1 MERTK
6 IKDIYIKTNEIKI
19 ETVWL
24 FNFYQILL
32 YVLLLLLLI
41 LLLLLSSIFHI
52 INKCDRSYMYIDYQ
66 WLCTQHK
73 IKWLFVD
80 WYHFWL
86 LKINVT
92 NTNTLKNIF
101 NAYIFNIQY
110 IYSILIFRNMRILRI
125 TIFFTCSEFSMTRNF
140 VDRNA
145 IKPVEWAY
153 FDFLQTIC
161 RLCRKKKENLN
172 CEEKKCSNWVFFSV
186 MYIACNYSIHVDI
199 WNF

>member
-32 YVLLLLLLI
+32 YVLLLLLI
-41 LLLLLSSIFHI
+41 LLQLLSSIFHI

-101 NAYIFNIQY
+101 NAFTTL
-110 IYSILIFRNMRILRI
+110 ILRNMRILRI
-125 TIFFTCSEFSMTRNF
+125 TISFYMFWIFDDKKFYRPKCHQTCWMSLYLLSANH
-140 VDRNA
+140 
-145 IKPVEWAY
+145 KPP
-153 FDFLQTIC
+153 L
-161 RLCRKKKENLN
+161 
-172 CEEKKCSNWVFFSV
+172 
-186 MYIACNYSIHVDI
+186 
-199 WNF
+199 